1 MCDFESS
8 KFQHIKRTACSEIVA
23 VLNDSL
29 IGQQEAKET
38 LPISVFN
45 HYQRLEQ
52 KKTDVEIS
60 KSNILLLGTTGTGKT
75 LLAQTIAKLLDV
87 PLAFAHPT
95 TPHPSWLH
103 GLIPTCPRVTIPFVE
118 SIPHWLIR
126 PSVFNMITLF
136 FKNNYPYV

>member
-1 MCDFESS
+1 
-8 KFQHIKRTACSEIVA
+8 
-23 VLNDSL
+23 
-29 IGQQEAKET
+29 
-38 LPISVFN
+38 
-45 HYQRLEQ
+45 
-52 KKTDVEIS
+52 VEIS

-75 LLAQTIAKLLDV
+75 LLPQTIAKLLDV
-87 PLAFAHPT
+87 PFAFAFAFAHPT

-118 SIPHWLIR
+118 SIPHGLIR

>member
-38 LPISVFN
+38 LPIAVFN

-52 KKTDVEIS
+52 KKPMWRFPKVTYCF
-60 KSNILLLGTTGTGKT
+60 
-75 LLAQTIAKLLDV
+75 LAPQAREKHCCPKLSPSFWMS
-87 PLAFAHPT
+87 PLPLPLPLPTPQRLTQAGYMGLFPPAH
-95 TPHPSWLH
+95 
-103 GLIPTCPRVTIPFVE
+103 V
-118 SIPHWLIR
+118 
-126 PSVFNMITLF
+126 
-136 FKNNYPYV
+136 